1 MISIFY
7 KHMKTKVFIFSLLL
21 LTVTAASAQ
30 SRSDRLYDVFKNKPG
45 VTYFA
50 ITKDLQDAF
59 NIELKDEGKNINGDI
74 HEIRLMSYNPEKGT
88 LKGNE
93 FSKKTADMLS
103 SVCKHLDS
111 TDQDDDA
118 EIWMMGNKRKA
129 SEFHIL
135 VPGEDEDSRCFLI
148 SFYGDFDIT
157 DAEGIKH
164 MGAKLSLDF

>member
-1 MISIFY
+1 
-7 KHMKTKVFIFSLLL
+7 MKTKSVIFSLLIL
-21 LTVTAASAQ
+21 FVTAASAQ
-30 SRSDRLYDVFKNKPG
+30 RRSDRLYDVFRNKPG
-45 VTYFA
+45 VAYFA

-59 NIELKDEGKNINGDI
+59 NIGLEDEGKNINGDI
-74 HEIRLMSYNPEKGT
+74 HEIRLMSYNPEKGP

-103 SVCKHLDS
+103 SMCKHLDS
-111 TDQDDDA
+111 ADLDDGA
-118 EIWMMGNKRKA
+118 EIWMTGNKRKA

-135 VPGEDEDSRCFLI
+135 VPGEDEDSHCFLI

-164 MGAKLSLDF
+164 LGAHLSLDF